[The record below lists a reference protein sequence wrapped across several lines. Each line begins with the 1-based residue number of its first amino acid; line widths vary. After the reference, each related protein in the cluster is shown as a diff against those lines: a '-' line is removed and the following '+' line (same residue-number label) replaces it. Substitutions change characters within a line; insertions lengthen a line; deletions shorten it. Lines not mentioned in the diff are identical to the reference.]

1 MFRNI
6 RAIAAIFILRH
17 SPSRKRWLRH
27 LGTYLPIFEGAL
39 KDAPS
44 EHLLTLRIMDDLA
57 AGRLPRALNRL
68 EKLRLYARASASEAD
83 KALYC
88 VLLGDYYLRRGLS
101 YEMARCMR
109 QANRHGHRFHLPHLL
124 LGYHYLFE
132 RWMFTY
138 ATNAFDEAITCVYK
152 YPPLDESKRLGVA
165 VMQSAM
171 SLAATM
177 MHQPE
182 EAARL
187 LTLAAPAEKTPDYLH
202 ASAALHAVAG
212 HAEETEAALSALRK
226 TAPLRHDRWCEGIR
240 LMLAG
245 THPHFTVREPDP
257 EIVSRFWS
265 WFLREEETLLGI
277 LRDKGGNACF
287 RYQQEHFGEIYPEK
301 DTIDIMGVGYRMEDG
316 KPSLTLA
323 ANHSRTCEALIAAL
337 VAACPQELSTRWNI
351 HSCWGN
357 PEDNVVPTPST
368 GGNNNV

>member
-1 MFRNI
+1 
-6 RAIAAIFILRH
+6 
-17 SPSRKRWLRH
+17 
-27 LGTYLPIFEGAL
+27 
-39 KDAPS
+39 
-44 EHLLTLRIMDDLA
+44 
-57 AGRLPRALNRL
+57 
-68 EKLRLYARASASEAD
+68 
-83 KALYC
+83 
-88 VLLGDYYLRRGLS
+88 
-101 YEMARCMR
+101 
-109 QANRHGHRFHLPHLL
+109 
-124 LGYHYLFE
+124 
-132 RWMFTY
+132 
-138 ATNAFDEAITCVYK
+138 
-152 YPPLDESKRLGVA
+152 
-165 VMQSAM
+165 
-171 SLAATM
+171 
-177 MHQPE
+177 
-182 EAARL
+182 
-187 LTLAAPAEKTPDYLH
+187 
-202 ASAALHAVAG
+202 
-212 HAEETEAALSALRK
+212 
-226 TAPLRHDRWCEGIR
+226 
-240 LMLAG
+240 MLAG